1 MYKANEN
8 YRAFAKALYDT
19 NKSFR
24 TCAKVMYISC
34 GIIFLQTRRLPSCV
48 YLRCKLCIGI
58 F

>member
-34 GIIFLQTRRLPSCV
+34 GIIISPDP
-48 YLRCKLCIGI
+48 
-58 F
+58 